1 VYSKGNVVTV
11 DFPFTDKSGS
21 KVRPALVIS
30 DEIGSNVIICP
41 ITSSIPR
48 NEFGVFLGI
57 NDMSNGS
64 LQRDSYIRPDK
75 VYTVDTSFLL
85 KCVGTI
91 TAAKKSEVYSVLINI
106 FKV

>member
-1 VYSKGNVVTV
+1 MYNKGSVVTV

-21 KVRPALVIS
+21 KIRPALVIS

-48 NEFGVFLGI
+48 NQFGVFLGI
-57 NDMSNGS
+57 NDMSTGS

-75 VYTVDTSFLL
+75 VYTIDTSFLL

-91 TAAKKSEVYSVLINI
+91 TDAKKAEVYGVLTNI